1 MVEKKRRSQRSYT
14 EEFKRE
20 SAQLVAASGEPVKV
34 CARKLDIPP
43 TTLDRWVKQFCK
55 APGRPPAAGCGRGD
69 DAALSRRVAELEEEN
84 AFLGRMVDYL
94 VGKIREPH

>member
-20 SAQLVAASGEPVKV
+20 AAQRVVASGEPVKV
-34 CARKLDIPP
+34 CARKLDVPP
-43 TTLDRWVKQFCK
+43 MTLDRWVKRFGK
-55 APGRPPAAGCGRGD
+55 ALAKPSTAGGGGSD
-69 DAALSRRVAELEEEN
+69 AAALSRRVAELEEEN

>member
-1 MVEKKRRSQRSYT
+1 MVEKKRGPRSYT

-20 SAQLVAASGEPVKV
+20 TAQRVVASGKPVKV
-34 CARKLDIPP
+34 CARELNIPP

-69 DAALSRRVAELEEEN
+69 DAALSRRVAELEDEN
-84 AFLGRMVDYL
+84 AFLTRMVDYL
-94 VGKIREPH
+94 MGKGV